1 MANPSRPS
9 GRTGQEVR
17 NFRAKALAFP
27 AAPCPSLLLLFDSS
41 FPEAMGLTAC
51 LPPPPQTLKVPGTG
65 VASCIGPYTA
75 TLKSQALEPAPV
87 QTPALQLTSCVTLG
101 VFLNL
106 SVPTVLLKFFT
117 SFRAFLKCHLLSKL
131 DYLQQRTPLPA
142 VCMPQTLLYFPP
154 LQVHLLIHF

>member
-87 QTPALQLTSCVTLG
+87 QTPALQLTSCVTQAC
-101 VFLNL
+101 FLTSLCLQCSSNSSPPSGL
-106 SVPTVLLKFFT
+106 SSNVTFSASWTIYNNAPRCQLSACPKPCFIFLPCRYT
-117 SFRAFLKCHLLSKL
+117 S
-131 DYLQQRTPLPA
+131 
-142 VCMPQTLLYFPP
+142 
-154 LQVHLLIHF
+154 